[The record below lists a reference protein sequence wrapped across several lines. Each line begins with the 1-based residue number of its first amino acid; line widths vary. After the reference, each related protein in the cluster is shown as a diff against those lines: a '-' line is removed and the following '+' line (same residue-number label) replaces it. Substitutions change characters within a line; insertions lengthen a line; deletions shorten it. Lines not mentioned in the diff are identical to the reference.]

1 MLAGQEDAAYQWM
14 LRAIGAYLD
23 ERAAGDVCVIE
34 TPEGFALRFAGKEGS
49 VPLDLMR
56 FDYDTMV
63 TYNKLLERR
72 RQEQVRSGGLA
83 DDQNHQYQDVFRALG
98 WELDDSD
105 ARNVLITEVED
116 GLLLTFLALRRDSG
130 TQWEKQSANL
140 GETAMQAILRDA
152 RSRRRRAVRKRSPD
166 ETVKFLG

>member
-1 MLAGQEDAAYQWM
+1 
-14 LRAIGAYLD
+14 
-23 ERAAGDVCVIE
+23 
-34 TPEGFALRFAGKEGS
+34 
-49 VPLDLMR
+49 
-56 FDYDTMV
+56 MV
-63 TYNKLLERR
+63 TYNKLLEWR
-72 RQEQVRSGGLA
+72 RQEQVRSRGLA
-83 DDQNHQYQDVFRALG
+83 EDQNHQYQDLFRALG

-116 GLLLTFLALRRDSG
+116 GLLLTFLALRPGSG

-140 GETAMQAILRDA
+140 GGTAMQEILLDA

>member
-1 MLAGQEDAAYQWM
+1 MLAGRHNAAYQWM

-34 TPEGFALRFAGKEGS
+34 TPEGFALRFAGEDAEG
-49 VPLDLMR
+49 PLDLVR
-56 FDYDTMV
+56 FDYDAMA

-72 RQEQVRSGGLA
+72 RQEQVRSRGLA
-83 DDQNHQYQDVFRALG
+83 EGQNHQYQDLFRALG

-116 GLLLTFLALRRDSG
+116 GLLLTFLALRPDSG
-130 TQWEKQSANL
+130 SQWEKRSANL

-152 RSRRRRAVRKRSPD
+152 RSRRRRAVRERSLE

>member
-1 MLAGQEDAAYQWM
+1 MLAGRQDAAYQWM

-34 TPEGFALRFAGKEGS
+34 TPEGFALRFAGEEAE
-49 VPLDLMR
+49 VPLDLVR
-56 FDYDTMV
+56 FDYDAMA

-72 RQEQVRSGGLA
+72 RQEQARSRGLA
-83 DDQNHQYQDVFRALG
+83 EDQNHQYQDLFRALG

-116 GLLLTFLALRRDSG
+116 GLLLTFLALRPDSG
-130 TQWEKQSANL
+130 SQWEKRSANL
-140 GETAMQAILRDA
+140 DETAMQAILRDA
-152 RSRRRRAVRKRSPD
+152 RSRRRAVRKRSLE